1 MLLVEFC
8 ILLYVMLLCEIMHH
22 SIETIACQPSGLS
35 RECNISTVLH
45 FDFYPTPWRK
55 RHCYNPHYFG
65 PIVYLEDLH
74 KQIFIVIN
82 CFIAEKMLQSE
93 VKLLGHI
100 FSRQNKQIKAG
111 RKLSMTYIWWQITE
125 IMRNTDPKKFTSDSI
140 CYEHLFLSWRRH
152 CSYNFSFIPAIPSCV
167 TFTLQQLLLFVCFN
181 SLQWVPLMLV
191 RIKKTYFWSDKS

>member
-35 RECNISTVLH
+35 RECNISAVLH

-55 RHCYNPHYFG
+55 RYCYNPHYFG

-74 KQIFIVIN
+74 KQVFIVIN
-82 CFIAEKMLQSE
+82 CFIAEKILQSE

-140 CYEHLFLSWRRH
+140 IFATSICSFHEDSTVVIILVLFLQFPLVCYFH
-152 CSYNFSFIPAIPSCV
+152 FATVTLVCV
-167 TFTLQQLLLFVCFN
+167 FQLSSVSTIDVSTNKKNIL
-181 SLQWVPLMLV
+181 LV
-191 RIKKTYFWSDKS
+191 R